1 MDLTRRTLLR
11 ISLGLASAV
20 YGAWTMHA
28 QGRLPGGVH
37 PPPNEA
43 EPRGMSLGPTN
54 SPRLTPAELRNR
66 AAEFRSSLE
75 QLCSSA
81 EALKKELNGIEA
93 ADVFSVK
100 VYKEAESLEKLGKKV
115 KALSKL

>member
-1 MDLTRRTLLR
+1 MEPTRRALFR

-37 PPPNEA
+37 PP
-43 EPRGMSLGPTN
+43 RGMSLGPTN
-54 SPRLTPAELRNR
+54 SPRLTPAELRDR